1 MKIRIAI
8 VSGILAA
15 AAAYAGIP
23 DQMHP
28 DYELKEVP
36 LASKYLTMGM
46 GFLSDGRLAIVTT
59 VFVGGGDIP
68 KAPSK
73 DHKVLLISDP
83 GGSAPVVTEV
93 ANNWLMPVGLTVV
106 NDKIYIS
113 DRDGFYEIQS
123 LTPNPADLGAN
134 RKKIASWPG
143 MAGSPITATWNTGES
158 WHQFVFTPVYW
169 QGNFYAPYSGSIRPG
184 GPSDAAATSDF
195 SGAFL
200 KWDMS
205 GTLTKVA
212 GGLRSPNGVNVA
224 PNGDMFVCDNQGS
237 WLPSSTFMLMK
248 PGKFYGHRQSPKR
261 DSTGAITKA
270 FAPNWAEN
278 LPYERPTAWL
288 DHGNLR
294 SSPTQPLYLDKGR
307 FAGDWIFGDE
317 NNVGLVRVALD
328 KVDDIYNGAVF
339 WFGKGTK
346 QIAINRLAAAKD
358 GSFYMGTIE
367 TIGNWPPGTPAQPI
381 YHVVPKDNPAS
392 FDMKAVRSL
401 ADGIELEFTEA
412 VDPATATIGN
422 IPVIQWT
429 YVRQEG
435 YGQGK
440 SPTENRT
447 VSAVEVSDDKKRV
460 HLKIA
465 GLKDNYVT
473 YFKLGAVK
481 SASGAALWNNEA
493 WFTLNKI
500 STRTWNSATVAIAA
514 GPKAASALA
523 GLVRTRLAAAGL
535 QVTLD
540 APGRAEATLRSLSGA
555 ALRAGSGEGEIT
567 LATEGL
573 SKGVYLLD
581 VRLGAEKTVRA
592 VSIGN

>member
-1 MKIRIAI
+1 MCAAKGSTSEAGARKYIPNVHTVTFEDTPSIF
-8 VSGILAA
+8 LAL
-15 AAAYAGIP
+15 
-23 DQMHP
+23 Q
-28 DYELKEVP
+28 
-36 LASKYLTMGM
+36 
-46 GFLSDGRLAIVTT
+46 
-59 VFVGGGDIP
+59 
-68 KAPSK
+68 
-73 DHKVLLISDP
+73 
-83 GGSAPVVTEV
+83 
-93 ANNWLMPVGLTVV
+93 
-106 NDKIYIS
+106 
-113 DRDGFYEIQS
+113 
-123 LTPNPADLGAN
+123 
-134 RKKIASWPG
+134 
-143 MAGSPITATWNTGES
+143 
-158 WHQFVFTPVYW
+158 
-169 QGNFYAPYSGSIRPG
+169 QG
-184 GPSDAAATSDF
+184 
-195 SGAFL
+195 
-200 KWDMS
+200 
-205 GTLTKVA
+205 
-212 GGLRSPNGVNVA
+212 
-224 PNGDMFVCDNQGS
+224 
-237 WLPSSTFMLMK
+237 
-248 PGKFYGHRQSPKR
+248 
-261 DSTGAITKA
+261 
-270 FAPNWAEN
+270 
-278 LPYERPTAWL
+278 
-288 DHGNLR
+288 
-294 SSPTQPLYLDKGR
+294 
-307 FAGDWIFGDE
+307 
-317 NNVGLVRVALD
+317 
-328 KVDDIYNGAVF
+328 KVDGVVISELTLVAWQKDAEKSPVPIDVLHPALFSEPWGIGMRKDETALIAKVNETLAGMEKSGEAAKIF
-339 WFGKGTK
+339 DKWFGKGTK

-523 GLVRTRLAAAGL
+523 GLVRTRLASAGL